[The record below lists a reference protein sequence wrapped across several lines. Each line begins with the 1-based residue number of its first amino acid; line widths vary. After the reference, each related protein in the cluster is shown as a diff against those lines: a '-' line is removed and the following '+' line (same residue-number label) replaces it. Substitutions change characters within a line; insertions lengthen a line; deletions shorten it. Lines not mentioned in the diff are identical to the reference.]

1 MQPIPMASK
10 IKKLSKLFLH
20 TKKFLGFEPLEQIMS
35 KKRDLITL
43 EMSCTSTSTM
53 IKTAK
58 QIPKN

>member
-1 MQPIPMASK
+1 MASK

-20 TKKFLGFEPLEQIMS
+20 TKKFLGFESLEQI
-35 KKRDLITL
+35 KRDLITL
-43 EMSCTSTSTM
+43 QMSCTSTSTM